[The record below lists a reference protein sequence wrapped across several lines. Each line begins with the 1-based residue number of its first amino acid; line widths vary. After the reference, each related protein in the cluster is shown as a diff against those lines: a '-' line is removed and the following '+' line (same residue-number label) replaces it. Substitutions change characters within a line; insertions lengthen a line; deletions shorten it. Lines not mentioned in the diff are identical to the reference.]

1 MTRIVLTADPT
12 QMSEY
17 WGIPLLPFFSCAPA
31 EKVPRFI
38 FDFLSPSVEHNNGVA
53 IKAPYGLRK
62 LEASILRNY
71 RPDEVVVAHPDHVS
85 KFVDD
90 KTSIIGIST
99 MDPLG
104 LGPVSMMFTDG
115 GKLTAYS
122 KKKFLELVGQIN
134 KTRKKFPKAK
144 LVLGGSGAWQMEV
157 RDRDTKAL
165 GVDHVVVGECDHVI
179 QDIYRDIEFNGAPE
193 YIHVPR
199 GPKLEDIPDIVSP
212 TVHGFVEVMRG
223 CGRNC
228 QFCEPNLRI
237 AKYYPRDKI
246 EREINVNRKI
256 GNPNVWV
263 HSEDIFLYKLEDKR
277 GFMPN
282 HDAVLGLFKM
292 IMSLPGITYANPTH
306 GTTSPAVA
314 DPDLIREIS
323 ETVRVNGSPHIG
335 IQSGLE
341 TGSTELIRKYMPLKV
356 KPFSPDEWQDVIYNG
371 TRVFNENF
379 WFPAYTLI
387 LGLPGETAEDAVET
401 VRLIDLMEKGLPRQ
415 IGTKAHFT
423 VTPLSFVPLGVLKNK
438 GFYNIDD
445 QIDEARF
452 WVIYRS
458 WRHTVLELHNMPPT
472 LMKLN
477 PVLKRVFTMLC
488 WFGSKKILE
497 GIESWGRRRG
507 FDAQKSLRLSE
518 GERLKAE
525 VLA

>member
-31 EKVPRFI
+31 EKVPRFV
-38 FDFLSPSVEHNNGVA
+38 FDFLSPSVEHDNGVA

-90 KTSIIGIST
+90 KTSIIRIST
-99 MDPLG
+99 MDTLG

-134 KTRKKFPKAK
+134 KTRKRFPKAK

-165 GVDHVVVGECDHVI
+165 GVNHVVVGECDHVI
-179 QDIYRDIEFNGAPE
+179 QDIYQDIEFNGAPE

-212 TVHGFVEVMRG
+212 TVHGLVEVMRG

-246 EREINVNRKI
+246 EREIAVNRKI

-277 GFMPN
+277 GFMQN
-282 HDAVLGLFKM
+282 HDAVVELFDTV
-292 IMSLPGITYANPTH
+292 MSQKGITYANPTH
-306 GTTSPAVA
+306 GTTAPAWA
-314 DPDLIREIS
+314 DPDLIRDIS
-323 ETVRVNGSPHIG
+323 ETVLKGSKRHIG

-341 TGSTELIRKYMPLKV
+341 
-356 KPFSPDEWQDVIYNG
+356 
-371 TRVFNENF
+371 
-379 WFPAYTLI
+379 
-387 LGLPGETAEDAVET
+387 
-401 VRLIDLMEKGLPRQ
+401 
-415 IGTKAHFT
+415 
-423 VTPLSFVPLGVLKNK
+423 
-438 GFYNIDD
+438 
-445 QIDEARF
+445 
-452 WVIYRS
+452 
-458 WRHTVLELHNMPPT
+458 
-472 LMKLN
+472 
-477 PVLKRVFTMLC
+477 
-488 WFGSKKILE
+488 
-497 GIESWGRRRG
+497 
-507 FDAQKSLRLSE
+507 
-518 GERLKAE
+518 
-525 VLA
+525 

>member
-157 RDRDTKAL
+157 RDKDTKAL

-212 TVHGFVEVMRG
+212 TVHGLVEVMRG

-246 EREINVNRKI
+246 EREIAVNRKI

-282 HDAVLGLFKM
+282 HDAVVDLFSTV
-292 IMSLPGITYANPTH
+292 MSLK
-306 GTTSPAVA
+306 
-314 DPDLIREIS
+314 
-323 ETVRVNGSPHIG
+323 GSKRHIG

-341 TGSTELIRKYMPLKV
+341 TGSSELIKKYMPLKV

-371 TRVFNENF
+371 TRIFNEYY
-379 WFPAYTLI
+379 WFPAYTI
-387 LGLPGETAEDAVET
+387 IVGLPGETSEDAVET
-401 VRLIDLMEKGLPRQ
+401 VRLIDRMEHGLKKDV
-415 IGTKAHFT
+415 GVKSHFT
-423 VTPLSFVPLGVLKNK
+423 VTPLSFVPLGVLKK
-438 GFYNIDD
+438 SGFYNIDD
-445 QIDEARF
+445 QVDEARF

-458 WRHTVLELHNMPPT
+458 WRHTVLELHTMPPT
-472 LMKLN
+472 LLQLN
-477 PVLKRVFTMLC
+477 PALKAIFTTLC
-488 WFGSKKILE
+488 WFGSKKILD
-497 GIESWGRRRG
+497 GIKAWGRRRG
-507 FDAQKSLRLSE
+507 FDADKSLRLN
-518 GERLKAE
+518 
-525 VLA
+525 

>member
-31 EKVPRFI
+31 EKVPRFV
-38 FDFLSPSVEHNNGVA
+38 FDFLSPSVEHDNGVA

-165 GVDHVVVGECDHVI
+165 GVNHVVVGECDHVI
-179 QDIYRDIEFNGAPE
+179 QEIYRDIEFNGAPE

-212 TVHGFVEVMRG
+212 TVHGLVEVMRG
-223 CGRNC
+223 GGGTCELCG
-228 QFCEPNLRI
+228 PILRL
-237 AKYYPRDKI
+237 ADYCLRVKMRGGMAFTG
-246 EREINVNRKI
+246 KI
-256 GNPNVWV
+256 GTLNWWV
-263 HSEDIFLYKLEDKR
+263 KMGDIF
-277 GFMPN
+277 F
-282 HDAVLGLFKM
+282 
-292 IMSLPGITYANPTH
+292 SL
-306 GTTSPAVA
+306 
-314 DPDLIREIS
+314 
-323 ETVRVNGSPHIG
+323 
-335 IQSGLE
+335 
-341 TGSTELIRKYMPLKV
+341 
-356 KPFSPDEWQDVIYNG
+356 
-371 TRVFNENF
+371 
-379 WFPAYTLI
+379 
-387 LGLPGETAEDAVET
+387 
-401 VRLIDLMEKGLPRQ
+401 
-415 IGTKAHFT
+415 
-423 VTPLSFVPLGVLKNK
+423 
-438 GFYNIDD
+438 
-445 QIDEARF
+445 
-452 WVIYRS
+452 
-458 WRHTVLELHNMPPT
+458 
-472 LMKLN
+472 
-477 PVLKRVFTMLC
+477 
-488 WFGSKKILE
+488 
-497 GIESWGRRRG
+497 
-507 FDAQKSLRLSE
+507 
-518 GERLKAE
+518 
-525 VLA
+525 